1 MALVS
6 QLRDSL
12 AARFDLPVGII
23 ERPQIQFPTGISA
36 LDRLTSGGI
45 PRGTLTE
52 ISGPASSGRT
62 SVLFSLLARATQN
75 GECCALIDASGSFD
89 PFSAAHAGADLDRIL
104 WINCSGNA
112 ENALKATDLLIQAGG
127 FGLVILDLAD
137 TPEREAARIPLASW
151 FRLRHAAERSGTA
164 LLLAATRINARSCS
178 TLQIELKRKHPLWS
192 GHLLRGLLSEASS
205 RKNYRAAAAEF
216 DVVR

>member
-1 MALVS
+1 MALVT
-6 QLRDSL
+6 QLRASL

-23 ERPQIQFPTGISA
+23 ERPQTQFPTGISA

-52 ISGPASSGRT
+52 IAGPASSGRT

-89 PFSAAHAGADLDRIL
+89 PLSATHAGADLDRIL
-104 WINCSGNA
+104 WINCSGSA

-164 LLLAATRINARSCS
+164 FIVAATRINARSCS
-178 TLQIELKRKHPLWS
+178 SLQIELKRRRPLWN
-192 GHLLRGLLSEASS
+192 GLLLRGFLSEAIS
-205 RKNYRAAAAEF
+205 RKNYRAVATEF
-216 DVVR
+216 DVIR